1 MKNRLFILFILL
13 SLVACED
20 NSRTKY
26 YEFIVEN
33 QLSNKTIKIVPK
45 SKTDF
50 WISSSESYVVV
61 SGEKIIIGSKIVY
74 DDNDNINKV
83 KKYAP
88 DIYQSDDIIAPFDIY
103 IDDIKNEK
111 SLSVR
116 KYWDFSLGKVNE
128 SGKYTLI
135 INENVLKD

>member
-1 MKNRLFILFILL
+1 MKNILSILVILFG
-13 SLVACED
+13 LVACED

-33 QLSNKTIKIVPK
+33 QLSGKTVKIVPK

-50 WISSSESYVVV
+50 WISSSESYVVT
-61 SGEKIIIGSKIVY
+61 SGNKIIIGSKVVY
-74 DDNDNINKV
+74 DDNFNPNKV

-88 DIYQSDDIIAPFDIY
+88 DIYQPDDIIAPFDVY
-103 IDDIKNEK
+103 IDDKKIEK
-111 SLSVR
+111 SLSIR